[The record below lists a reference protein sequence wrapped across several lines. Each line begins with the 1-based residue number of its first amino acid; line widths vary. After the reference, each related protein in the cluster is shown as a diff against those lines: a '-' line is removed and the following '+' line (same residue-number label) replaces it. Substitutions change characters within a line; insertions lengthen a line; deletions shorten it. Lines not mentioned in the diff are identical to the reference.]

1 MASRKPIQAR
11 AEPARM
17 FPPRI
22 SRRNK
27 PGRRSERSLFKAKQ
41 RTLPAGPHRRSTAI
55 WIQLGL
61 NRPKSKRK
69 MPASILRPPV
79 RIMDL
84 LQRALLHQSDKRPT
98 SHSRAVKYLC
108 GSGREIFLHNSRRG
122 IGDWI
127 RPFLH
132 PYGSHTA
139 AILFAKPL
147 VRIIAVLPP
156 NRTVSS
162 PNHWNR
168 VGKNLCGASRRIRR
182 KVFAGRNVPHQ
193 HGCGIPEVRNLGISR
208 HRPLK
213 AGTGLRKTPHRDR
226 FPTASAGSKRPAR
239 EQKLWGGPPA
249 RL

>member
-1 MASRKPIQAR
+1 MASRKLAQAQVK
-11 AEPARM
+11 PARM

-27 PGRRSERSLFKAKQ
+27 PCRRSERSLFKAKQ
-41 RTLPAGPHRRSTAI
+41 RTLPAGSHRLRTAI

-61 NRPKSKRK
+61 SRPKSKRK
-69 MPASILRPPV
+69 MPASSLRPPV

-84 LQRALLHQSDKRPT
+84 PQRAILHQRNKRPT
-98 SHSRAVKYLC
+98 SHSRAVKNLC
-108 GSGREIFLHNSRRG
+108 GSGREISLHNSRRG
-122 IGDWI
+122 SGDWI
-127 RPFLH
+127 RPFLY
-132 PYGSHTA
+132 PCGSHTA

-168 VGKNLCGASRRIRR
+168 VGKNLRGASRKYGR

-193 HGCGIPEVRNLGISR
+193 HGCGIPAMYDPDIHPHDLSQ
-208 HRPLK
+208 
-213 AGTGLRKTPHRDR
+213 TGNGSQKTPRGEP
-226 FPTASAGSKRPAR
+226 FPTANAKSKRPAR
-239 EQKLWGGPPA
+239 KQRLWDGPPA